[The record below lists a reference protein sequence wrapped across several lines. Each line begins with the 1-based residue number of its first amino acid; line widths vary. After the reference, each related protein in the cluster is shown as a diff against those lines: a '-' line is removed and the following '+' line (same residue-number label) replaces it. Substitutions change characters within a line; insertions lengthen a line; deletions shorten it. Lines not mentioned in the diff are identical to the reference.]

1 MLVAVN
7 CASNKFFEGD
17 RPYSG
22 RELFKFVRRA
32 SSLGFKGVQIGPLTD
47 FIPIEGA
54 QLKKLLDDLRVE
66 RNVHVGGVY
75 DAEWFVSMREEYI
88 KAQEDMHDG
97 IMLCRELSSALVSV
111 HPPFFAAGS
120 TVSEQLRSRA
130 KMRFHEL
137 LEEEIVVASQNQIK
151 IAVESFCYDP
161 FIFGGLNDFVEFI
174 SKFPREK
181 LGILL
186 DLGHVYQM
194 GIDLCETVH
203 KFEGRLL
210 DVHVHDA
217 TLDSNYR
224 KATHLPI
231 GKGTINFQDFIGL
244 LREVGYDGWLTL
256 EIRGSEEEILQGKEY
271 LDSLI

>member
-7 CASNKFFEGD
+7 CASNRFFEGD
-17 RPYSG
+17 RPYSS

-47 FIPIEGA
+47 FVPIEGA
-54 QLKKLLDDLRVE
+54 RLKKLLDDLSVE
-66 RNVHVGGVY
+66 RNVHVGGIY
-75 DAEWFVSMREEYI
+75 DAERFVSMREEYV
-88 KAQEDMHDG
+88 KAQEDVHDG
-97 IMLCRELSSALVSV
+97 IKLCRELSSALVSV

-120 TVSEQLRSRA
+120 TVREQLRSRA
-130 KMRFHEL
+130 KVRFLEL
-137 LEEEIVVASQNQIK
+137 LKEEVEFASRNHVK
-151 IAVESFCYDP
+151 IAVESFCYHP
-161 FIFGGLNDFVEFI
+161 FIFGGLNDFAEFV
-174 SKFPREK
+174 SKFSREK
-181 LGILL
+181 LGVLL

-194 GIDLCETVH
+194 GFDLSETVH

-217 TLDSNYR
+217 ALDSDYR

-231 GKGTINFQDFIGL
+231 GKGTIDFQDFVGL

-256 EIRGSEEEILQGKEY
+256 EIRGSEEEILEGKEY
-271 LDSLI
+271 LESLV